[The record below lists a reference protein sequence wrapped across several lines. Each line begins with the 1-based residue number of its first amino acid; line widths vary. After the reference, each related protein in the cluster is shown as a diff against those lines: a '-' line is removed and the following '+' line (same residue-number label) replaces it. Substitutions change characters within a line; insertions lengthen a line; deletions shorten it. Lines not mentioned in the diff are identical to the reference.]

1 MLTAE
6 DLLINWARGE
16 LINGDDPR
24 PKAPSV
30 CASAERYY
38 KPTKEEWVGVLEE
51 GVEADVELIED
62 KLPNTPVNWQH
73 HQLVTDFVK
82 RQHWVVKIIIIHD
95 YVDRF
100 LMYRGMTRTERRAA
114 ISKNTGVPLKTVEF
128 MLENVRKDLT
138 VAMRGKI

>member
-1 MLTAE
+1 MLTAD

-24 PKAPSV
+24 PKAPSF

-38 KPTKEEWVGVLEE
+38 RPTTEEWAGVLEE
-51 GVEADVELIED
+51 GVEAEVELNED
-62 KLPNTPVNWQH
+62 NLLKTPVNWQH

-100 LMYRGMTRTERRAA
+100 LKYRGLSRAERRAA
-114 ISKNTGVPLKTVEF
+114 ISQRTGVPLRTVEF
-128 MLENVRKDLT
+128 MLKNVRKDLMDF
-138 VAMRGKI
+138 VRGEV